1 VYKVLKVSD
10 GWILEC
16 VECGNRFDSDPKLF
30 FCPKC
35 NSLLQLFAT
44 KNFLAEELFDNEFV
58 ERRVWR
64 YRRTLPVSL
73 GAEPVTLNE
82 GGTPLV
88 KSVHIADEI
97 GAEKLY
103 VKAEGENPTGSFKDR
118 GMTVAVTRAKESGAK
133 TLVCASTGNTAAS
146 LAAYAARSGL
156 KAAVVLPAGKVA
168 SGKLVQAYVHGVH
181 LIRVGGNFDKALGMT
196 MDLVSENSE
205 LYLVNS
211 VNPYRIEGQKTV
223 SYELFEQLGR
233 TVPDYVVLPVGN
245 AGNISAVWKGFKEL
259 QSWGVTQRLPKL
271 IGVQAAGAAPIV
283 EMIVSGRSQIKPW
296 SSPATIAS
304 AISIG
309 NPASWKKALAAI
321 KESGGTAI
329 AVSDKE
335 IVQARMDLASKEG
348 LFVENASAAPVAALR
363 RLRRTLDK
371 GSVVVCIATGHG
383 LKDQDTID
391 WDPKSAPI
399 AEDRK
404 SLAKLISA

>member
-1 VYKVLKVSD
+1 MVND
-10 GWILEC
+10 GWVLEC
-16 VECGNRFDSDPKLF
+16 IECGNRLDVDPKLF

-35 NSLLQLFAT
+35 KNLLQL
-44 KNFLAEELFDNEFV
+44 LAPDSVLPNELFCDQFGEL
-58 ERRVWR
+58 RVWR
-64 YRRTLPVSL
+64 YRRTLPVSIK
-73 GAEPVTLNE
+73 AEPVTLNE
-82 GGTPLV
+82 GGTPLIR
-88 KSVHIADEI
+88 SIHLSEETE
-97 GAEKLY
+97 AEELY
-103 VKAEGENPTGSFKDR
+103 IKAEGENPTGSFKDR
-118 GMTVAVTRAKESGAK
+118 GMTVTVTRAKESGAK

-156 KAAVVLPAGKVA
+156 KAAVILPAGKVA
-168 SGKLVQAYVHGVH
+168 SGKLVQAFVHGAQ

-196 MDLVSENSE
+196 TELVSENDG

-211 VNPYRIEGQKTV
+211 VNPYRVEGQKTV

-233 TVPDYVVLPVGN
+233 RVPDYVVLPVGN

-259 QSWGVTQRLPKL
+259 KSWGVTQRLPKL

-283 EMIVSGRSQIKPW
+283 EMIASGRSQIKPW

-309 NPASWKKALAAI
+309 NPASWRKALTAI
-321 KESGGTAI
+321 RESGGTAI

-363 RLRRTLDK
+363 RLRRSLNK
-371 GSVVVCIATGHG
+371 RSVIVCIATGHG

-399 AEDRK
+399 AEDK
-404 SLAKLISA
+404 KGLAKLILA